1 MKLSPILNNLRALN
15 PRKPSLIEGEVIK
28 DVADD
33 DFALQVDTDSPI
45 RWGIWVLL
53 VGFGGFLLWAAL
65 APLDEGV
72 PSGGTVSI
80 DTKRKVVQHLTG
92 GIVKD
97 VFVKEGQMVKEGD
110 VMLVLDNSMAKAR
123 FQEIQQRYIGDRALQ
138 GRLLAEQSGAKSIHF
153 HDDLLKMSKDPLAQ
167 QHMRNQ
173 EMLLNSRRAALAA
186 ELQGLAEAINGQEAQ
201 IQGLNGVLESRR
213 SQLALLN
220 DQLAGIRDLV
230 LEGYAPKSQ
239 QRDLE
244 LRAAQVTGEIADSQ
258 SGLLRTKRSIAELR
272 QRALLRKE
280 EYRSEVDT
288 QMAQV
293 RMDVE
298 SNADKFKAYGDEFER
313 TEVRSPVAGQVVGLQ
328 FQTVGSVIQ
337 PGQKI
342 LDVVPLNE
350 GLVLEVKVAPHLID
364 RIKTGQAAD
373 VRFSSFANAPQL
385 AVEGT
390 VESISKDLL
399 TEAGLNPSQPG
410 ATYYLARVVLTPEG
424 VKTLGGRSMQPGMPV
439 QVVIKTG
446 ERSLLTYLLHPFTK
460 RIAASL
466 KEE

>member
-1 MKLSPILNNLRALN
+1 
-15 PRKPSLIEGEVIK
+15 
-28 DVADD
+28 
-33 DFALQVDTDSPI
+33 
-45 RWGIWVLL
+45 
-53 VGFGGFLLWAAL
+53 
-65 APLDEGV
+65 
-72 PSGGTVSI
+72 
-80 DTKRKVVQHLTG
+80 
-92 GIVKD
+92 
-97 VFVKEGQMVKEGD
+97 
-110 VMLVLDNSMAKAR
+110 MAKAR

-138 GRLLAEQSGAKSIHF
+138 GRLLAEQSGAKNIHF
-153 HDDLLKMSKDPLAQ
+153 HDDLLKMNKDPLAQ

-213 SQLALLN
+213 SQQALLN
-220 DQLAGIRDLV
+220 EQLAGIRDLV

-244 LRAAQVTGEIADSQ
+244 LRVAQVTGEIADSQ

-293 RMDVE
+293 RMEVD
-298 SNADKFKAYGDEFER
+298 SNAEKFKAYGDEFDR
-313 TEVRSPVAGQVVGLQ
+313 TEVRSPVDGQVVGLQ
-328 FQTVGSVIQ
+328 FQTVGSVVQ

-364 RIKTGQAAD
+364 RIRAGQAAD
-373 VRFSSFANAPQL
+373 VRFSSFANSPQL

-399 TEAGLNPSQPG
+399 TEPGLNPSQPG
-410 ATYYLARVVLTPEG
+410 AMYYLARVILTADG
-424 VKTLGGRSMQPGMPV
+424 LKKLGNRSMQPGMPV

>member
-1 MKLSPILNNLRALN
+1 MKLSPILNNLRSLN

-28 DVADD
+28 DLVDD
-33 DFALQVDTDSPI
+33 DDALQVDTASPI
-45 RWGIWVLL
+45 RWGIYVLL
-53 VGFGGFLLWAAL
+53 IGFGGFLLWSAF

-72 PSGGTVSI
+72 PSNGSVSI

-92 GIVKD
+92 GIVKE
-97 VFVKEGQMVKEGD
+97 VLVKEGQLVNAGD
-110 VMLVLDNSMAKAR
+110 VLLTLDSSMAKAR
-123 FQEIQQRYIGDRALQ
+123 FQEVQQRYIGDRALQ
-138 GRLLAEQSGAKSIHF
+138 GRLLAEQSGGKTIHF
-153 HDDLLKMSKDPLAQ
+153 HEDLLKMHADPLAQ

-173 EMLLNSRRAALAA
+173 EMLLVSRRAALAA
-186 ELQGLAEAINGQEAQ
+186 ELQSLEEAISGQEAQ
-201 IQGLNGVLESRR
+201 IQGLAGVLESRG
-213 SQLALLN
+213 SQLSLLN
-220 DQLAGIRDLV
+220 EQLAGMRDLV
-230 LEGYAPKSQ
+230 QEGYAPKSQ

-244 LRAAQVTGEIADSQ
+244 LRVAQVTGEIADSQ
-258 SGLLRTKRSIAELR
+258 SSMLKTKRSIAELR
-272 QRALLRKE
+272 QRGLLRKE
-280 EYRSEVDT
+280 EYRKEVDS

-293 RMDVE
+293 RMDVD
-298 SNADKFKAYGDEFER
+298 SNAEKFKAYGDELEK
-313 TEVRSPVAGQVVGLQ
+313 TELRSPVAGQVVGLQ

-337 PGQKI
+337 SGQKI

-364 RIKTGQAAD
+364 RIRTGQAAD
-373 VRFSSFANAPQL
+373 VRFSSFANSPQL

-390 VESISKDLL
+390 VESVSKDLL
-399 TEAGLNPSQPG
+399 TEPGLNPAQPE

-424 VKTLGGRSMQPGMPV
+424 VKELGNHSMQPGMPV

>member
-28 DVADD
+28 DAVDD
-33 DFALQVDTDSPI
+33 NFALQVDTDSPI

-72 PSGGTVSI
+72 PSSGAVSI

-173 EMLLNSRRAALAA
+173 EMLLSSRRAALAA
-186 ELQGLAEAINGQEAQ
+186 ELQGLAEAISGQEAQ
-201 IQGLNGVLESRR
+201 IEGLNGVLESRR

-230 LEGYAPKSQ
+230 TEGYAPKSQ

-280 EYRSEVDT
+280 GTDQRWTRRWPKCAWTWS
-288 QMAQV
+288 QMRINLKPMVMNLSAPKCVRRLPGRLWACSFKRWAQSYS
-293 RMDVE
+293 R
-298 SNADKFKAYGDEFER
+298 
-313 TEVRSPVAGQVVGLQ
+313 
-328 FQTVGSVIQ
+328 
-337 PGQKI
+337 
-342 LDVVPLNE
+342 
-350 GLVLEVKVAPHLID
+350 VKKYWMWCH
-364 RIKTGQAAD
+364 
-373 VRFSSFANAPQL
+373 
-385 AVEGT
+385 
-390 VESISKDLL
+390 
-399 TEAGLNPSQPG
+399 
-410 ATYYLARVVLTPEG
+410 
-424 VKTLGGRSMQPGMPV
+424 
-439 QVVIKTG
+439 
-446 ERSLLTYLLHPFTK
+446 
-460 RIAASL
+460 
-466 KEE
+466 